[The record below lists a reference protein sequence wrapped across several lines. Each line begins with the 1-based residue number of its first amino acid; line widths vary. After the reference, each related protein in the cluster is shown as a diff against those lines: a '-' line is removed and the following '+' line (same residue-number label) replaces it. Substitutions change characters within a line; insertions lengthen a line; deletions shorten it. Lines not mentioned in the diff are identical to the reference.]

1 MVVLEKLSIIHLPGQ
16 PLSSDYLPSDR
27 HLLLPNLRELS
38 LDGDINIDDI
48 DELSQWSG
56 TASQRLY
63 QDFQALSRKLFLPA
77 NMPNLAKLEIHVSL
91 TSPYGA
97 PVHKTLAF
105 WTEFSATADGGHEQL
120 LLSTILSGNEDEVS
134 IIHSDS
140 VLLPPLDGKHK
151 ALLKCKSL
159 YLCSWMLEREPKLV
173 SRLVR
178 WAKGE
183 DQIKRGRLGKV
194 VVCGTTPLER
204 LKWTG
209 EERALFEWRDDERRP
224 RFDDFDGR

>member
-1 MVVLEKLSIIHLPGQ
+1 MVALERLSIFHSPGQ
-16 PLSSDYLPSDR
+16 LLSSDYLPSDR

-38 LDGDINIDDI
+38 LDGDINIDEI

-56 TASQRLY
+56 TASQRFY

-91 TSPYGA
+91 SSPYDS

-120 LLSTILSGNEDEVS
+120 LLSS
-134 IIHSDS
+134 IQVPHTNKWEFSVIHADS
-140 VLLPPLDGKHK
+140 VLLPEHT
-151 ALLKCKSL
+151 ALLKCESL
-159 YLCSWMLEREPKLV
+159 YLDSWMLEREPELV
-173 SRLVR
+173 SRLVK

-183 DQIKRGRLGKV
+183 DCIQPGQMGKV
-194 VVCGTTPLER
+194 VICGTSPLDR

-209 EERALFEWRDDERRP
+209 EERDLFEWRDDDRR
-224 RFDDFDGR
+224 RAFDDFDGR